1 MLIDSAKI
9 NPTRHSSPVHET
21 HAKERTP
28 IYGTPDDGWL
38 VVVVVHSL
46 AISST
51 AVGMQKWGIE
61 IRTMLFVDYKSKV
74 ETAKQVVNVDWV

>member
-28 IYGTPDDGWL
+28 IYGTPNDGWL
-38 VVVVVHSL
+38 VVHSL

-51 AVGMQKWGIE
+51 AVDMQKWGIE
-61 IRTMLFVDYKSKV
+61 IRTMLFVVYKSKV